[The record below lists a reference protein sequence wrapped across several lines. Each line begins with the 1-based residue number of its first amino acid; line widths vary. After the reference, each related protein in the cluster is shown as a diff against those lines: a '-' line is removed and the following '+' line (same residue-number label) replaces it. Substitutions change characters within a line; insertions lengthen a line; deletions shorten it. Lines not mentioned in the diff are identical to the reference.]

1 MRLRP
6 WSPTLSVM
14 IGLNCRTP
22 RWYERITELESGV
35 GKDTM
40 YLVSGEEPLNHKEL
54 FVLSNMTDET
64 LRLRVLGNLMQV
76 SLFLTLPRTDDVVL
90 SLNPLTF

>member
-1 MRLRP
+1 MR
-6 WSPTLSVM
+6 
-14 IGLNCRTP
+14 
-22 RWYERITELESGV
+22 ESQNGV

-64 LRLRVLGNLMQV
+64 LR
-76 SLFLTLPRTDDVVL
+76 
-90 SLNPLTF
+90 